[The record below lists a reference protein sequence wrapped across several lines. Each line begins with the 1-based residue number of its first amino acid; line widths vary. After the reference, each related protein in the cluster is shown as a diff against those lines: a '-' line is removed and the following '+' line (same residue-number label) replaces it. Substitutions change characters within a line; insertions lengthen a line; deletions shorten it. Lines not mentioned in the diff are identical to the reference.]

1 MRPMR
6 ERNERRG
13 KEREIN
19 RQGNDNRKAIAAV
32 NRNIRRRRGKMRWK
46 KGKEGK
52 RKKKKLQYFPTY
64 ISVPPFFIIQNRT

>member
-1 MRPMR
+1 MRAMR

-19 RQGNDNRKAIAAV
+19 RQGNDNRKTIAAV

-52 RKKKKLQYFPTY
+52 RKKKKTAVLPHVY
-64 ISVPPFFIIQNRT
+64 